1 MKKLWTILIVI
12 IVLLILFLLLGPF
25 YMVNEG
31 EQAVITRFG
40 RIVDTETTSGLKLK
54 MPVIDTVTKYP
65 KMLLSW
71 DGDAQRIPTKENQ
84 FIWVDATARWRINDP
99 ALFYMTVKT
108 VEGGIARLNDVLD
121 STIRTVI
128 SENYLNEAVRST
140 NRINSMEI
148 EENVGSEVENA
159 EDAETLRSLTS
170 TRAVQE
176 EIKIGRDGLSDMML
190 QDAAPLTLRYGIELE
205 DVIIRQIRYSDDLT
219 ASVYSRMIKERS
231 QIAETY
237 RSYGRGQLLSWQGRT
252 ENDKKN
258 ILSKAYAESE
268 KIKGD
273 ADAEATAIYSESYSA
288 DPEFFRLWTL
298 LESYRKTIPGIKDK
312 TFSTSLDYFDYMYS
326 SEGRS
331 ETSESL

>member
-273 ADAEATAIYSESYSA
+273 ADAAATAIYRNAYSA

-312 TFSTSLDYFDYMYS
+312 TLSTSLDYFDYMYS